1 MDEIVTN
8 KEKLILKKFIS
19 AEDVRKSK
27 FLLKKQL
34 EKQKI
39 VTPLKLQ
46 IGTKRINDL
55 ESQLVQE
62 MTIREK
68 RNQAKSVQDR
78 SSKLYNSIVLHHKV
92 VKQLLEQESKIIR
105 KPKKVFKKIDRLPYL
120 RKMQARLLESVRI
133 SESESESDEPEM
145 MIPRIIFPKGIQILK
160 LKTSFSPPP
169 VKPRVY
175 SHLSLNK

>member
-1 MDEIVTN
+1 MGEIVTN

-19 AEDVRKSK
+19 AEDVRKSR

-39 VTPLKLQ
+39 VTPQKLQ

-62 MTIREK
+62 MSLREK
-68 RNQAKSVQDR
+68 RNQDR

-105 KPKKVFKKIDRLPYL
+105 KPKRSFKKIDRLPYL
-120 RKMQARLLESVRI
+120 RKIQAKLLESVQM
-133 SESESESDEPEM
+133 SDSDSESESDEIEIM
-145 MIPRIIFPKGIQILK
+145 MPRIIIPKGYQILK
-160 LKTSFSPPP
+160 LKSSFSPSPI
-169 VKPRVY
+169 KSKVY